1 MKSLR
6 GLINTGDRALRGIEV
21 HSGLSALI
29 ADKARGKRADGTE
42 VGYDFIWGSSL
53 TQSTIVGKPDIELV
67 DTSTRIRM
75 CEEAFEV
82 TQLPMVYDGDTGGL
96 PEIFAFTVRSLERVG
111 VSAVIIEDKA
121 GLKQNSL
128 FGTERKQQ
136 LEDIDEFNRK
146 IQKGQA
152 AKVSQEFM
160 IIARLEAL
168 IAGLG
173 EEEALKRA
181 KAYIEDGGVDG
192 IMIHS
197 KEKKP
202 DEIYSFMEQYAK
214 FPKKVPL
221 VVVPTTYN
229 ASTEQDLYDRGA
241 SLVIYANHLLRAAY
255 PAMMDV
261 AENILQHGRS
271 KEVDDK
277 VMGIKQILKLIPE
290 H

>member
-1 MKSLR
+1 M
-6 GLINTGDRALRGIEV
+6 
-21 HSGLSALI
+21 
-29 ADKARGKRADGTE
+29 
-42 VGYDFIWGSSL
+42 WGSSL

-82 TQLPMVYDGDTGGL
+82 CDLPMVYDGDTGGL

-136 LEDIDEFNRK
+136 LEDIAEFSRK

-152 AKVSQEFM
+152 AKVSKDFM

-168 IAGLG
+168 IAGMG

-202 DEIYSFMEQYAK
+202 DEIYSFMEKYAK
-214 FPKKVPL
+214 FPNKVPL

-261 AENILQHGRS
+261 AESILQHGRS

-277 VMGIKQILKLIPE
+277 VMGIKQILTFIPE